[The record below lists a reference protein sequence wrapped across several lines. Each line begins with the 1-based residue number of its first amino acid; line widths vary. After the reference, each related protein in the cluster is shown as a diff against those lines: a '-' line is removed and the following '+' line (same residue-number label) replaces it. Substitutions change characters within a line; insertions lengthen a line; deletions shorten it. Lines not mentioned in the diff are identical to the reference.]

1 MIPVREIPPTLFV
14 GSESFDNGDSCTGCT
29 SSPNPRLSEQA
40 ALGMMNVGDVR
51 GGLGPEQVIKKVHRT
66 TANTTARLWDTS
78 NQYPRGRNLVQ
89 SGRHGGTTPEAGEE
103 RGRADRMRRWSH
115 CVRLQLRESVGE
127 GRRRRDMGTRLT
139 WALMS
144 PSVTAARSYSR
155 SNCLLGRW
163 TVFECYVMNTKRNG
177 TRQLLRRL
185 SCQRKTA

>member
-89 SGRHGGTTPEAGEE
+89 SGRHGGTTPEALA
-103 RGRADRMRRWSH
+103 GRVDELGGG
-115 CVRLQLRESVGE
+115 RLV
-127 GRRRRDMGTRLT
+127 
-139 WALMS
+139 
-144 PSVTAARSYSR
+144 
-155 SNCLLGRW
+155 
-163 TVFECYVMNTKRNG
+163 
-177 TRQLLRRL
+177 
-185 SCQRKTA
+185 